1 MHARFHSIIALTVAS
16 VATVAASRGAGQG
29 ARPAAPVPRLSC
41 QYADRA
47 RDALGRAELPGHFTV
62 AITRDTGAVE
72 TECVAAVFDS
82 GGSVVYREG
91 AFAAAVDS
99 ATGWDVDGD
108 GTPELVL
115 RRDTGGGNHCCPVF
129 TVITLGRPARRLLEY
144 NWAGAAWFERNDRG
158 AVTLWSWEGG
168 FFGPDGTMAG
178 RIFAQR
184 VYRVSAGTLAD
195 ATPDHCERIIA
206 ESRFPSDPA
215 DSARLRVLATSRRA
229 LDSLAYLA
237 ADIQGRMLQF
247 IFCRRFNEALAVAN
261 TWWPATDRR
270 RMIPEFS
277 EMVTRAYPEYAAA
290 LHGWR

>member
-1 MHARFHSIIALTVAS
+1 MHLGTAVAMAVTVVS
-16 VATVAASRGAGQG
+16 VATAHGGGHGARTASR
-29 ARPAAPVPRLSC
+29 APQLSC
-41 QYADRA
+41 YYSDRA
-47 RDALGRAELPGHFTV
+47 RDALGRAELPGRFTV
-62 AITRDTGAVE
+62 TITRDTGAVE
-72 TECVAAVFDS
+72 TECVASVFDS
-82 GGSVVYREG
+82 AGAVVYREG

-129 TVITLGRPARRLLEY
+129 TVIALGRPARRLLEY
-144 NWAGAAWFERNDRG
+144 PWSGAAWFERGDGG

-184 VYRVSAGTLAD
+184 VYRMSDGKLAD
-195 ATPDHCERIIA
+195 VTPDHCERIIA

-215 DSARLRVLATSRRA
+215 DSARLRVLATSRAA

-237 ADIQGRMLQF
+237 ADVQGRMLQF

-270 RMIPEFS
+270 RMIPEFG
-277 EMVTRAYPEYAAA
+277 EMVARAYPEYAAP